1 MITNEKFPN
10 KLLVEGNDDQHVIW
24 ALCEKYSITKNF
36 DVIDCNGFNSLLNQI
51 PVRLKQSDIR
61 VLGIIVDADLDF
73 QSRWT
78 FLRNQILKLNFE
90 IPESIPKN
98 GLIVEN
104 TSNLR
109 LGLWI
114 MPDNNL
120 NGMLEDFL
128 NFLIPKEDKLQKIAV
143 NTLKKIEESQ
153 NNLYPIQHRTKAL
166 IHTWLSWQES
176 PGTPFGLSI
185 TKKYL
190 SVDEPSCRIFTN
202 WIRQLFE

>member
-1 MITNEKFPN
+1 M
-10 KLLVEGNDDQHVIW
+10 
-24 ALCEKYSITKNF
+24 
-36 DVIDCNGFNSLLNQI
+36 
-51 PVRLKQSDIR
+51 KQSDIR

-90 IPESIPKN
+90 IPEIIPNN

-114 MPDNNL
+114 MPNNNL

-143 NTLKKIEESQ
+143 NTLNKIEESQ
-153 NNLYPIQHRTKAL
+153 SNLYPIQHRTKAL

-190 SVDEPSCRIFTN
+190 SVDEPSCRNFTN
-202 WIRQLFE
+202 WIRELFE